1 MNTSL
6 IRNLGIAAHI
16 DAGKTTA
23 TERILFYA
31 GETHKMGDVHDGN
44 TVTDHMKLEKERGI
58 TITAAAISASWITHQ
73 GARAGQAHTLNLIDT
88 PGHIDFTAEVERSL
102 RVLDGVVVLFS
113 AVDGVQPQSETVW
126 RQADKYHVPR
136 LIFINKMD
144 RAGADFARVVA
155 QIRQRLGAN
164 SHPLFLPVGKEEAFS
179 GVIDIV
185 NQQFTRFVTSETAAA
200 SDDPRGLHPV
210 WESIPA
216 SHADEAARARTE
228 LIEHLADVDPT
239 LGDLYLA
246 NQPITASALQDALRR
261 ATIARTFFGI
271 IPGSAFKEKGV
282 QRLLDAVVDYL
293 PSPLDLTP
301 RALDDQGQP
310 QPLRVEAAAPLLAL
324 AFKLTTTPNGQLVF
338 VRVYQGTLKPGQSL
352 YNPRTRRHER
362 ITRLVRLR
370 AGAQENIP
378 EARAGDICAVLGLR
392 DAVTGDTLS
401 ADLDLFLERPTFPE
415 PVVSLAIEPVTR
427 EDQERLG
434 LALQRLIA
442 EDPTLRTHTDSE
454 TGQVILSGMG
464 ELHLDIIRARMAE
477 EFRVETTAGRPQIA
491 YRETITRAARAEGE
505 FKRQNGGHGQY
516 AYVVVSLEPNPGRG
530 NEVVNDVTG
539 GAIPKQ
545 FIRPTIQ
552 GLEDALKDGVLDG
565 NVVTDV
571 RCRIVDGAFHATDSS
586 EIAFRTAARLAFKA
600 AMREAGPVLLEPI
613 MAVEVTTPVES
624 QGDIMGDLGRRRGE
638 IRDVTTDGLTCVITA
653 DVPLATLFGYAMDI
667 RSLSKGRASYSM
679 TPSRYALAPAPRTPA
694 VVTTAG

>member
-1 MNTSL
+1 MNSATHL

-58 TITAAAISASWITHQ
+58 TITAAAISATWATHR

-126 RQADKYHVPR
+126 RQASKYHVPR

-144 RAGADFARVVA
+144 RPGADFARVVE
-155 QIRQRLGAN
+155 QIRARLGAN
-164 SHPLFLPVGKEEAFS
+164 SHPLYLPVGQEDAFA
-179 GVIDIV
+179 GVIDV
-185 NQQFTRFVTSETAAA
+185 VHQQFTRFGHDAA
-200 SDDPRGLHPV
+200 DPRGLHPA

-216 SHADEAARARTE
+216 EHADAAARAHTE
-228 LIEHLADVDPT
+228 LIERLADVDPT
-239 LGDLYLA
+239 LADLYLD
-246 NQPITASALQDALRR
+246 NRPITPADLQAAIRR
-261 ATIARTFFGI
+261 ATIARAFFGI

-282 QRLLDAVVDYL
+282 QRLLDSVVDYL

-301 RALDDQGQP
+301 RALDDAGEP
-310 QPLRVEAAAPLLAL
+310 QPLRVDAAAPTLAL
-324 AFKLTTTPNGQLVF
+324 AFKLSSTPNGQLVF
-338 VRVYQGTLKPGQSL
+338 VRVYQGTLTPGQSL

-378 EARAGDICAVLGLR
+378 AAHAGDICAVLGLR

-415 PVVSLAIEPVTR
+415 PVVSLAIEPATR

-434 LALQRLIA
+434 LALARLIA
-442 EDPTLRTHTDSE
+442 EDPTLRSHTDPE

-464 ELHLDIIRARMAE
+464 ELHLEIIRARMLD
-477 EFRVETTAGRPQIA
+477 EFRVETTAGRPRIA
-491 YRETITRAARAEGE
+491 FRETITRTARAEGE

-516 AYVVVSLEPNPGRG
+516 ADVVVVLEPNPGRG
-530 NEVVNDVTG
+530 NEVVNEIAG

-545 FIRPTIQ
+545 FIKPTLA

-565 NVVTDV
+565 SIVTDV
-571 RCRIVDGAFHATDSS
+571 RVRVVDGAFHATDSS
-586 EIAFRTAARLAFKA
+586 EIAFRTAARMAFKA

-613 MAVEVTTPVES
+613 MAVEVTTPAEY
-624 QGDIMGDLGRRRGE
+624 QGDLIGDLGRRRGE
-638 IRDVTTDGLTCVITA
+638 IRDVATDGALCTITA
-653 DVPLATLFGYAMDI
+653 DVPLAALFGYAMDI
-667 RSLSKGRASYSM
+667 RSLSKGRADYSM
-679 TPSRYALAPAPRTPA
+679 TPSRYAIAPAGAVPA
-694 VVTTAG
+694 GSALAS